1 MTSVSDPS
9 SLTNTVAAGDIAGG
23 GSASVQIELL
33 EQKLCLALETV
44 KEKDRKIDE
53 KDQEIKRLRQEIERL
68 GKRKPQSQVTDWD
81 LYNSD

>member
-9 SLTNTVAAGDIAGG
+9 SLTNTVVAGSGIPTI
-23 GSASVQIELL
+23 QIELL
-33 EQKLCLALETV
+33 EQKICLALETV

-68 GKRKPQSQVTDWD
+68 GKRKPQLQVTDWD